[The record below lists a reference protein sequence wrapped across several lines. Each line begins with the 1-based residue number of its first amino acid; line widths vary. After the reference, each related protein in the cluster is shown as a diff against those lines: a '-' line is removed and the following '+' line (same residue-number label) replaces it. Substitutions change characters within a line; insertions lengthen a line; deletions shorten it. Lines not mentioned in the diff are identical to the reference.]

1 SSANL
6 SGFSLFILFSQPVRL
21 APCAVT
27 TRTHYREF
35 SEAGNSFFKKKIRLL
50 NSTAKPLVIRSY
62 QQFYP
67 QAIFSH
73 KFSMSNAN
81 VCVIIIPK

>member
-1 SSANL
+1 SLPFPVFRVVARRCILHLPHSVSSANL

-35 SEAGNSFFKKKIRLL
+35 SEAGNSFLKK
-50 NSTAKPLVIRSY
+50 NV
-62 QQFYP
+62 QQH
-67 QAIFSH
+67 I
-73 KFSMSNAN
+73 
-81 VCVIIIPK
+81 

>member
-1 SSANL
+1 SVYFQ
-6 SGFSLFILFSQPVRL
+6 GFSLFSLFSQPVRL

-35 SEAGNSFFKKKIRLL
+35 SEAGNSFFKKKNRLL
-50 NSTAKPLVIRSY
+50 NSTAKPPLIRTY

-67 QAIFSH
+67 QNIFLH
-73 KFSMSNAN
+73 KISMSNAN
-81 VCVIIIPK
+81 VCVIIAVD

>member
-1 SSANL
+1 VVARRCILHLPHSVSSANL

-35 SEAGNSFFKKKIRLL
+35 SEAGNSFLKK
-50 NSTAKPLVIRSY
+50 NV
-62 QQFYP
+62 QQH
-67 QAIFSH
+67 I
-73 KFSMSNAN
+73 
-81 VCVIIIPK
+81 